1 MSSPYPRGAFLFR
14 KSCVKRPVTGFSFAN
29 TPPDTILLRPSF
41 PPTLVCP
48 LPSVVYLFLDVYSH
62 KDYLSVPATLAMST
76 RMSAHR
82 PRPSC
87 SHTISLFE
95 AMDKLWPLVSAIIRT
110 TMLDL
115 CETGT
120 TKSAY
125 KSLYKT
131 CRSDRK
137 KKQKDENPVVKMVD
151 QSPLTFERDP
161 ADARRS
167 RK

>member
-29 TPPDTILLRPSF
+29 TTPDKILFRPSF
-41 PPTLVCP
+41 PPTLICP
-48 LPSVVYLFLDVYSH
+48 LPSVVYLFLVVYSH

-76 RMSAHR
+76 TVSAHR
-82 PRPSC
+82 PGQFALTP
-87 SHTISLFE
+87 FE
-95 AMDKLWPLVSAIIRT
+95 AMEKLWNLVSAIIRT
-110 TMLDL
+110 MMLDL

-125 KSLYKT
+125 KCLYKT

-137 KKQKDENPVVKMVD
+137 KKQKDENPVVKMID
-151 QSPLTFERDP
+151 QSPPTFERDP